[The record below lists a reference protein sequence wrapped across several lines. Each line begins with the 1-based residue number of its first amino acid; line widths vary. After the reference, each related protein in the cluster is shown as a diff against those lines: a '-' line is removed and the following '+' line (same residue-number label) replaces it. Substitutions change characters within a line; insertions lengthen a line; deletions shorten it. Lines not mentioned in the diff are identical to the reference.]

1 MMACMDET
9 VKDPAIHPSAQPV
22 GADAPP
28 PAPDQVREALGVV
41 IDPEI
46 GLPITELGL
55 VYDIEVSSDGAVLVT
70 YTLTTMGCPIGP
82 MIDQQIQQIVSA
94 MPGVGSVSS
103 KMTFS
108 PPWAP
113 EMMSEDAKAALGY
126 F

>member
-1 MMACMDET
+1 MEDK
-9 VKDPAIHPSAQPV
+9 VKDPAVHPSAQPV
-22 GADAPP
+22 GGDAKPP
-28 PAPDQVREALGVV
+28 SSDHVREALAVV

-55 VYDIEVSSDGAVLVT
+55 VYDIEVSDDGAVLVT

-94 MPGVGSVSS
+94 LPGVSSVES
-103 KMTFS
+103 KMIFT
-108 PPWAP
+108 PPWTP
-113 EMMSEDAKAALGY
+113 EMMTEDAKAALGY

>member
-1 MMACMDET
+1 MMIRMDEKL
-9 VKDPAIHPSAQPV
+9 KDSAIHPSAQPA

-28 PAPDQVREALGVV
+28 PASDQVREALAVV

-55 VYDIEVSSDGAVLVT
+55 VYDIEVSEDGAVLVT

-82 MIDQQIQQIVSA
+82 MIDQQIQQIVTA
-94 MPGVGSVSS
+94 LPGVASVES

-108 PPWAP
+108 PPWTP
-113 EMMSEDAKAALGY
+113 EMMTEDAKAALGY

>member
-1 MMACMDET
+1 MDET
-9 VKDPAIHPSAQPV
+9 VKDPAINPSATPA

-28 PAPDQVREALGVV
+28 PTSEQVREALGVV

-55 VYDIEVSSDGAVLVT
+55 VYDIAVADDGEVLVT

-94 MPGVGSVSS
+94 LPGVASVES

-108 PPWAP
+108 PPWTP
-113 EMMSEDAKAALGY
+113 EMMTEDAKAALGY